1 MAQEL
6 LTERHPEQIAGVIS
20 CWDRVVIRRML
31 TTLGCPDGMTAYLS
45 ARGIRIFDFQEFAK
59 PLAAS
64 VKAHAE
70 PLAAGAGLEINY
82 IRKKQFGD
90 SGAQAEASGGALLS
104 AAAGAGRGGLL
115 QFAGSRI
122 GHRHRVSETAGS
134 GGDLGAAAARGDP
147 RRAGRRRRD
156 VSGQALQPAIGRGS
170 REPL

>member
-20 CWDRVVIRRML
+20 CWDRVVIRGML

-59 PLAAS
+59 PLTAS

-70 PLAAGAGLEINY
+70 RLAAGAGLEINY

-104 AAAGAGRGGLL
+104 AACRRWAWGPAAVCWKSNRPPASCFGDGRIWRRFRRGCR
-115 QFAGSRI
+115 ARRS
-122 GHRHRVSETAGS
+122 TACRPKTS
-134 GGDLGAAAARGDP
+134 
-147 RRAGRRRRD
+147 
-156 VSGQALQPAIGRGS
+156 
-170 REPL
+170 